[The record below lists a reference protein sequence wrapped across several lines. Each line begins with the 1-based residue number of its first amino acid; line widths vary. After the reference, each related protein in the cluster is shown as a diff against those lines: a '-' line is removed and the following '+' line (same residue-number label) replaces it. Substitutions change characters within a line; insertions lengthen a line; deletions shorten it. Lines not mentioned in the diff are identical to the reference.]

1 MKIASIHLQNF
12 KRFTDLK
19 IENIPPT
26 AKLVILLGPNGCG
39 KSSVFDAMHL
49 KSYEYG
55 QIGKNAEPDYYL
67 KIPAP
72 PLPIDIKFHGPS
84 NINLDRAIYTRTA
97 YRNDPVMNIG
107 AIQELPS
114 ALKERRFKSMIEND
128 AAATS
133 NFQRLASNTLSR
145 AFRRE
150 DRSKTLGWFQDET
163 LGEIQRAM
171 RRLFPDLILNSLG
184 NPLADRT
191 FTFDK
196 GTSKNFHYKNLSGGE
211 KSAFDLLLDIF
222 VKREEYNDTV
232 FCIDEPE
239 AHMNPRLQGRLLGE
253 LFRLMTGNSQLWI
266 ATHGIGMMREA
277 LSLYE
282 KHNDQVV
289 FLDFID
295 RDFDQS
301 QVIRPTNPSRKFW
314 EQTHQIVLDDLAALV
329 APDQIILCESTHGSQ
344 GFDAECYNQIFYEK
358 YPSAKFVSAGG
369 KRDLQNYIAVL
380 KAITNGAKVVGLR
393 DRDDA
398 TEEEVARI
406 KEKGIKV
413 LQRGTIETYLLS
425 DDVLTALCHNYTSDN
440 CEEKAAELIRLRN
453 ENLPIKRAV
462 HPIREKVKAWGGG
475 EVGETRDG
483 FLRDICASLI
493 KPGMHTYSE
502 LEQTIFGD

>member
-1 MKIASIHLQNF
+1 MK
-12 KRFTDLK
+12 
-19 IENIPPT
+19 
-26 AKLVILLGPNGCG
+26 
-39 KSSVFDAMHL
+39 
-49 KSYEYG
+49 
-55 QIGKNAEPDYYL
+55 
-67 KIPAP
+67 
-72 PLPIDIKFHGPS
+72 
-84 NINLDRAIYTRTA
+84 
-97 YRNDPVMNIG
+97 
-107 AIQELPS
+107 
-114 ALKERRFKSMIEND
+114 
-128 AAATS
+128 
-133 NFQRLASNTLSR
+133 
-145 AFRRE
+145 
-150 DRSKTLGWFQDET
+150 
-163 LGEIQRAM
+163 
-171 RRLFPDLILNSLG
+171 RLFPDLILNSLG

-196 GTSKNFHYKNLSGGE
+196 GISRNFHYKNLSGGE

-222 VKREEYNDTV
+222 VKKEEYNDTV

-266 ATHGIGMMREA
+266 ATHGVGMMREA

-289 FLDFID
+289 FLDFSD

-358 YPSAKFVSAGG
+358 YPSTKFVSAGG

-398 TEEEVARI
+398 TEQEVARI
-406 KEKGIKV
+406 EEKGIKV

-425 DDVLTALCHNYTSDN
+425 DDVLTALCHNYTLDN
-440 CEEKAAELIRLRN
+440 CEEKAAELIRLRD

-502 LEQTIFGD
+502 LEQTIFGDGEDYTAI